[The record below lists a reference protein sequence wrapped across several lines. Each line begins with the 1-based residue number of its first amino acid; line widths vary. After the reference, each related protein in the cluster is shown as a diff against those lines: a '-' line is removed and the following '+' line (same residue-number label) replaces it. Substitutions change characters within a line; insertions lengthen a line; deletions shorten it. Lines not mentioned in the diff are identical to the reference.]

1 MNKKISFLLLLAFS
15 VVILNGCK
23 EEKEDNTSIIAAA
36 LLLNQR
42 RSSSS
47 GVTSTT
53 GTVTQQRQVST
64 ARAGAQGAANAA
76 RSSSGRTA
84 YLELKLKENAQ
95 NLMAFNIAKLKGKK
109 SKLKDYFTKS
119 NSPKSL
125 LTFAT
130 CTDQN
135 SASCD
140 GSDTQMTFNGSRSC
154 TSGGTMTANNYRVTY
169 SGSTQDSL
177 TLTMSGG
184 ISFSGCKES
193 AIDFQN
199 YPNTITSTITS
210 GAISISGTY
219 SFSDTVSGN
228 NFVFEE
234 KNDYTVNSTTDMV
247 FASGSSAVKVE
258 NLTSKANLKTTW
270 DFVNNYELLG
280 SSGNSLCKGSTACSS
295 VNFANVFGQKASYV
309 IDGNM
314 AITGKVGGADAGMN
328 LTLSNRTVNFTYTCT
343 KAISTLTEAD
353 FAEGSTTCSYTVN

>member
-1 MNKKISFLLLLAFS
+1 MKKTLSSLIILTFLASSFS
-15 VVILNGCK
+15 SCR

-47 GVTSTT
+47 GVTTTT
-53 GTVTQQRQVST
+53 GTVTQQRQAST
-64 ARAGAQGAANAA
+64 ARAGAQGAASAA

-84 YLELKLKENAQ
+84 YLELKIKENAK
-95 NLMAFNIAKLKGKK
+95 NLMAYNIGKLKGKK
-109 SKLKDYFTKS
+109 SNLKDYFTKS
-119 NSPKSL
+119 NSPKSM

-130 CTDQN
+130 CTDQ
-135 SASCD
+135 SSGSCD

-154 TSGGTMTANNYRVTY
+154 SSGGSMTANNFRVNM
-169 SGSTQDSL
+169 SGTTQDAL

-184 ISFSGCKES
+184 ISYTGCKES

-219 SFSDTVSGN
+219 SYSDSTSGTVWS
-228 NFVFEE
+228 FDE

-247 FASGSSAVKVE
+247 FTSGSSAVKIE

-270 DFVNNYELLG
+270 DINNNYELLG
-280 SSGNSLCKGSTACSS
+280 SSGNTLCKGFTACTS
-295 VNFANVFGQKASYV
+295 VSFATVFGAKYAYV
-309 IDGNM
+309 IDGTL

-328 LTLSNRTVNFTYTCT
+328 LSLSNRTVNYTYTC
-343 KAISTLTEAD
+343 KK
-353 FAEGSTTCSYTVN
+353 